1 MVTAQ
6 PPTSRSRYPIGVLVI
21 VVITALRC
29 VTLVAGLAELNG
41 AQVVDWLGAGSP
53 VPQPE
58 PGSDEAIIAAILLV
72 ALLVASV
79 LVVVGLLARRSW
91 AWVMAIVSSGVILA
105 IDLGWWW
112 SGQPRDLSTA
122 LNVVAVFYL
131 NQQDVRIALRSRPA
145 DKP

>member
-1 MVTAQ
+1 VVTAQ
-6 PPTSRSRYPIGVLVI
+6 PPASRSRYPIGVLVI

-29 VTLVAGLAELNG
+29 VTLVAGLAELSG

-79 LVVVGLLARRSW
+79 LVVVGLLARQSW